1 MVDRFST
8 SPPRPFRADYILAY
22 SRSSLLIKDIIIYY
36 YWFISAWPDP
46 ARLWN
51 VCERRE
57 EGQCVVLLFQATCL
71 TLSYSFP
78 LTSLSRVHLIQVNCL
93 SSHMR
98 SLISDICNT
107 RPKRLNVL
115 YCLWWHFI
123 MPQRPCKVK
132 VQKMLSTLQ
141 SWPKRTNR
149 RTEWGKR
156 SATQASQNILNVFPT
171 RQLAIL
177 GRQFHDS
184 MSPLNIKIS
193 KIRLTTHFVK
203 S

>member
-51 VCERRE
+51 VCERKE

-115 YCLWWHFI
+115 YCLWWRIFSL
-123 MPQRPCKVK
+123 MPQRPCKEKSKRCFPHYK
-132 VQKMLSTLQ
+132 VGLNGPTEEPNEGSGRLHRLARIFWMFFPLGNLQ
-141 SWPKRTNR
+141 
-149 RTEWGKR
+149 
-156 SATQASQNILNVFPT
+156 F
-171 RQLAIL
+171 
-177 GRQFHDS
+177 
-184 MSPLNIKIS
+184 
-193 KIRLTTHFVK
+193 
-203 S
+203 